1 VKTMQKLDWLSEAAR
16 RLEFVPKSYF
26 ERFDISTIFERRA
39 PLEVDIGCGE
49 GALLL
54 GMAGKHPERNYLGLE
69 RLLGRVHTVCR
80 AAAKARL
87 SNVRLMRIE
96 SLYAVEHLFPA
107 QSVSVAHILFPD
119 PWPKR
124 HHQPRRLI
132 QEKFL
137 RALHG
142 ILEPGGELRIKT
154 DDLPY
159 FQWMH
164 KAFAKV
170 SELFTEAEWP
180 NEPDY
185 PCTDFEKRFLAQGLP
200 IHRVLLRK
208 V

>member
-1 VKTMQKLDWLSEAAR
+1 MSEMQKLDWLSEAAQ

-26 ERFDISTIFERRA
+26 DRIDIAAIFNRRA

-54 GMAGKHPERNYLGLE
+54 GMATKHPDRNYLGLE

-87 SNVRLMRIE
+87 MNVRLLRIE
-96 SLYAVEHLFPA
+96 SLYAVEHLLPPA
-107 QSVSVAHILFPD
+107 SVSVAHVLFPD

-124 HHQPRRLI
+124 YHHPRRLI

-137 RALHG
+137 RAAHA
-142 ILEPGGELRIKT
+142 ILEPHGELRVKT

-159 FQWMH
+159 FQWMQ
-164 KAFAKV
+164 KAFAQV
-170 SELFTEAEWP
+170 AGLFTEVEWP
-180 NEPDY
+180 DDPEY
-185 PCTDFEKRFLAQGLP
+185 PTTDFERRFLAQGLP
-200 IHRVLLRK
+200 IHRARLRK